1 MSKKKQEKIRKTAS
15 YNDENDFYNNKSF
28 HRILLFTA
36 ALILYGWTYT
46 FSYNLDDDYIPD
58 ILKTIENNFHGVP
71 EIFKRWFAN
80 ADYRPISVLSF
91 WAERFIFNGLTPGT
105 SHLINVFI
113 YGILLIM
120 IYEFIL
126 LTEIS
131 EDKRKLSAF
140 ALLSTLLF
148 LVHPNHV
155 SVVVNIKSRDNLL
168 SMLFGILACIQLIKS
183 YDLKQYLRIPLF
195 LIFITLALLSKLDS
209 IVFGIIPALV
219 IFFFRDVNR
228 KRILKIIISTGIL
241 LLISLSIRKLFI
253 SNLDESLHIYKM
265 KPTDNPLLMN
275 GSFTDKLSL
284 ATTSL
289 FYYLKFLLIPFG
301 YYFFYGH
308 KEITLLP
315 LFSITNISTVVFFTA
330 VSLYCIFNY
339 KKRMFIFSWLFF
351 LLSILYAL
359 NFFIPI
365 SGAVSDRYNFIASL
379 GFCMA
384 FAKALE
390 HLAPVTETRKLL
402 TNKVILV
409 ILICYCLFT
418 VNRTAD
424 WKDEFTLYEHD
435 LPHIPNSLNAY
446 RIAAGTYIYK
456 ALNEELKPDYN
467 KALADS
473 FILKGERYA
482 LTAMHIYD
490 KSAEVWELL
499 GLCSTY
505 KKEYENALQ
514 RFSNCYKY
522 DTTYLSGINY
532 LGFAYWNV
540 NKIDSALYY
549 FNFVIE
555 REPFYSYSARNMINM
570 LIQQK
575 RYKDVDSVITV
586 LKNKFPGDTNLNNKI
601 ESMKINNSILFPAAV
616 KP

>member
-1 MSKKKQEKIRKTAS
+1 MSKKKQEKTRKTAS
-15 YNDENDFYNNKSF
+15 LINEYNFYNKKSF
-28 HRILLFTA
+28 HHILLFTSA
-36 ALILYGWTYT
+36 VLLYGWTYT
-46 FSYNLDDDYIPD
+46 FSYNLDDDYILD
-58 ILKTIENNFHGVP
+58 ILKNIENNFFGIQ
-71 EIFKRWFAN
+71 EIFKRWFAS
-80 ADYRPISVLSF
+80 ADYRPISILSF
-91 WAERFIFNGLTPGT
+91 WTERFFFNGLTPGV
-105 SHLINVFI
+105 SHLINVII

-120 IYEFIL
+120 IYDFIL

-131 EDKRKLSAF
+131 EDKKQLSSF

-168 SMLFGILACIQLIKS
+168 SMLFGIIACIQLIKT
-183 YDLKQYLRIPLF
+183 YDLRQYLRLPLF
-195 LIFITLALLSKLDS
+195 LIFITLGLLSKLDS
-209 IVFGIIPALV
+209 IVFVIIPALV

-253 SNLDESLHIYKM
+253 SNLDESLYEYKM

-284 ATTSL
+284 AITSL

-301 YYFFYGH
+301 YYFFYGY

-315 LFSITNISTVVFFTA
+315 LFSITNICTVLFFTG
-330 VSLYCIFNY
+330 VSLYCIYNY
-339 KKRMFIFSWLFF
+339 KKRMYIFSWLFF
-351 LLSILYAL
+351 LFSILYAL

-365 SGAVSDRYNFIASL
+365 SGIVSDRYNFIASL

-384 FAKALE
+384 FSKALT
-390 HLAPVTETRKLL
+390 HVKLITETRKLF
-402 TNKVILV
+402 TNKIVLIILM
-409 ILICYCLFT
+409 CYCLFT
-418 VNRTAD
+418 INRTTD

-446 RIAAGTYIYK
+446 RIAAGSYIYK

-467 KALADS
+467 KQLADS
-473 FILKGERYA
+473 FIQKGELHA
-482 LTAMHIYD
+482 LTAIGIYD

-514 RFSNCYKY
+514 RFSNCYKF

-549 FNFVIE
+549 FNYVID
-555 REPFYSYSARNMINM
+555 RQPYYSYSARNMINM
-570 LIQQK
+570 LLQQK
-575 RYKDVDSVITV
+575 RYKDADSVINV
-586 LKNKFPGDTNLNNKI
+586 LKNKFPDDTNLSNKI
-601 ESMKINNSILFPAAV
+601 ESLKTTNSVLFPAII

>member
-1 MSKKKQEKIRKTAS
+1 
-15 YNDENDFYNNKSF
+15 
-28 HRILLFTA
+28 
-36 ALILYGWTYT
+36 
-46 FSYNLDDDYIPD
+46 
-58 ILKTIENNFHGVP
+58 
-71 EIFKRWFAN
+71 
-80 ADYRPISVLSF
+80 
-91 WAERFIFNGLTPGT
+91 
-105 SHLINVFI
+105 
-113 YGILLIM
+113 M
-120 IYEFIL
+120 IYDFIL

-131 EDKRKLSAF
+131 EDKKQLSSF

-168 SMLFGILACIQLIKS
+168 SMLFGIIACIQLIKT
-183 YDLKQYLRIPLF
+183 YDLRQYLRLPLF
-195 LIFITLALLSKLDS
+195 LIFITLGILSKLDS
-209 IVFGIIPALV
+209 IVFVIIPALV

-253 SNLDESLHIYKM
+253 SNLDESLYEYKM

-284 ATTSL
+284 AITSL

-301 YYFFYGH
+301 YYFFYGY

-315 LFSITNISTVVFFTA
+315 LFSITNICTVLFFTG
-330 VSLYCIFNY
+330 VSLYCIYNY
-339 KKRMFIFSWLFF
+339 KKRMYIFSWLFF
-351 LLSILYAL
+351 LFSILYAL

-365 SGAVSDRYNFIASL
+365 SGIVSDRYNFIASL

-384 FAKALE
+384 FSKALT
-390 HLAPVTETRKLL
+390 HVKPITETRKLF
-402 TNKVILV
+402 TNKIVII
-409 ILICYCLFT
+409 ILMCYCLFT
-418 VNRTAD
+418 INRTAD

-467 KALADS
+467 KQLADS
-473 FILKGERYA
+473 FIQKGEQHA
-482 LTAMHIYD
+482 LTAIGIYN

-549 FNFVIE
+549 FNYVID
-555 REPFYSYSARNMINM
+555 RQPYYSYSARNMINM
-570 LIQQK
+570 LLQQK
-575 RYKDVDSVITV
+575 RYKDADSVINV
-586 LKNKFPGDTNLNNKI
+586 LKNKFPDDTNLSNKI
-601 ESMKINNSILFPAAV
+601 ESLKTTNSVLFPAV
-616 KP
+616 IKP